1 MLKETRKLYN
11 YLKANDKKF
20 DYEKSLNTYLEDELW
35 YDYECETIK
44 KHDYEKF
51 FNVTLQNDN
60 HDLKTP
66 KSVTTKPQSQESLFK
81 KIKNLLFPNKSS

>member
-11 YLKANDKKF
+11 YLKVNDKKF

-44 KHDYEKF
+44 KHDYETF